1 MDIKV
6 EPGTY
11 VVAVSGGVD
20 SMALLDILARQPGL
34 KLTVAHFDHGIRKD
48 SHQDRRLVQKT
59 AAAYNLPFVY
69 DEGKL
74 GEDASEDAA
83 RKARYEFLRRVKQ
96 ATGARGIIT
105 AHHQD
110 DLLETAIINLIRG
123 TRRRGITAMQSQD
136 GIIRPALHLPKTE
149 LLAYARHRGLKWHED
164 PTNFNTRYLRN
175 FVRFRI
181 LPSFDKQQRNKLLML
196 IHGTRV
202 INRQIDAL
210 LVNQLHAQPQ
220 INVLD
225 RYWFTML
232 PHAVAREALALWLRH
247 NGIRNYDRR
256 LIERLV
262 IGGKT
267 LMYPSYMDVNK
278 NYIISVGKEK
288 LALKARDR

>member
-1 MDIKV
+1 MDIEV

-20 SMALLDILARQPGL
+20 SMALLDILARRPDL
-34 KLTVAHFDHGIRKD
+34 KLTVAHFDHGMRKD
-48 SHQDRRLVQKT
+48 SHKDRRLVQKT
-59 AAAYNLPFVY
+59 AATYNLPFVY

-74 GEDASEDAA
+74 GEDASEDTA
-83 RKARYEFLRRVKQ
+83 RKARYEFLHRVKQ
-96 ATGARGIIT
+96 ATGAHGIIT

-123 TRRRGITAMQSQD
+123 THRRGITAMQSVD
-136 GIIRPALHLPKTE
+136 GIIRPALHLPKSE
-149 LLAYARHRGLKWHED
+149 LLAHARRRGLKWHED

-175 FVRFRI
+175 FVRYRI

-210 LVNQLHAQPQ
+210 LVNQLHLQPK

-232 PHAVAREALALWLRH
+232 PHTVAREALALWLRH

-262 IGGKT
+262 IGSKT
-267 LMYPSYMDVNK
+267 LMPVSYMDVNK